1 MQFKKI
7 LDKLGYVREKI
18 NLKEF
23 AILYTIILIPE
34 VMRHFAYYFAQL
46 KTNSIGFIASYET
59 RAMYSANFPVAGII
73 EEFIIGLIYIPLW
86 FKFKKLRFLT
96 YAWIAD
102 VAFDFLS
109 VISFVLIG
117 ATPLQLLGLSSKVR
131 FLLREVI
138 FFYIITGPLLMKY
151 KIDVKKFA
159 LGTAIF
165 GAITILITIF

>member
-7 LDKLGYVREKI
+7 LDKLGYVKEKT
-18 NLKEF
+18 NLKDF
-23 AILYTIILIPE
+23 ALLYVIVLIPE
-34 VMRHFAYYFAQL
+34 VMRHLAYYFAQL
-46 KTNSIGFIASYET
+46 KTNTIGFIASYET
-59 RAMYSANFPVAGII
+59 RAMYSAHFPVAGIT

-86 FKFKKLRFLT
+86 FKFKKLKFLT

-109 VISFVLIG
+109 VMSFILIG
-117 ATPLQLLGLSSKVR
+117 ATPLQMLGLSSKVR

-138 FFYIITGPLLMKY
+138 FFYVITGPLLMKW

-159 LGTAIF
+159 IGTAIF
-165 GAITILITIF
+165 GVITILLCII